1 MSVDTV
7 NESDWRFKYV
17 GRQSP
22 LGMHDV
28 LPPFLQAVMFIKL
41 Y

>member
-7 NESDWRFKYV
+7 TESDWRFKYV

-22 LGMHDV
+22 FGMHGV
-28 LPPFLQAVMFIKL
+28 LPPCLQAVMFIKL